1 MIAIFGGG
9 EIAERGI
16 VPVVGEC
23 RIITQAECDVRDAE
37 AVTTVSLSLGG
48 LSALVFTAGMS
59 RPQAARHSGWQD
71 FRDEVETNL
80 IGAFNVATIGARWF
94 RPIPLIFVASLAGLY
109 GKPNH
114 SGYSASKAGL
124 ISLVQSLAME
134 GHNAYAI
141 SPGRVDTAMRERDY
155 PGEDPRTRLDPLVIG
170 HLVKDILDDRYT
182 PGDNLV
188 IRMRGHEVL
197 PVEIH
202 RGDGWRERLK
212 VGEPTTWCAAGTSTS
227 STDRPGSAGC
237 AVMAGS

>member
-9 EIAERGI
+9 EIAERG
-16 VPVVGEC
+16 VLPTVGGVS
-23 RIITQAECDVRDAE
+23 IPASQCDVRSS
-37 AVTTVSLSLGG
+37 AVTSWMDRLRPDVVL
-48 LSALVFTAGMS
+48 FTAGVS
-59 RPQAARHSGWQD
+59 NVGSVLDVWRDGGAATELD
-71 FRDEVETNL
+71 TNL
-80 IGAFNVATIGARWF
+80 LGAFNVAGAAVESKAKT
-94 RPIPLIFVASLAGLY
+94 LIFIASLAGLY

-141 SPGRVDTAMRERDY
+141 SPGRVNTGMRERDY
-155 PGEDPRTRLDPLVIG
+155 PGEDPRTRLDPLLIG
-170 HLVKDILDDRYT
+170 GLVKDILDGKYT

-188 IRMRGHEVL
+188 IRMCGHEVL

-212 VGEPTTWCAAGTSTS
+212 VGEPPTC
-227 STDRPGSAGC
+227 
-237 AVMAGS
+237 